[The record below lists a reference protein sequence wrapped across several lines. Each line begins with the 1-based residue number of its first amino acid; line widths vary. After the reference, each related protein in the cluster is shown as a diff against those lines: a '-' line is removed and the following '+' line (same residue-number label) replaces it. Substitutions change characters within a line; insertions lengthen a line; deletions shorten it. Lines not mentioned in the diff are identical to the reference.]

1 MRVDAV
7 LLGRPEQERLTLL
20 PQRTGYEPLVAGSF
34 DIGSIHIRLQRN
46 YEVVQFLCCRC
57 KVCVGGNHHLVH
69 KLRVGSLE
77 GNLSRILCLLFA
89 TALLSVLLA
98 PCQGNHAS

>member
-1 MRVDAV
+1 MLYFLAAPNRNAS
-7 LLGRPEQERLTLL
+7 LPL

-77 GNLSRILCLLFA
+77 GNLSRIFCLLFA